1 MLRITLRPSDDMVV
15 IQLEGCLAGAW
26 VAELENCWHQAL
38 SASGGRVRVDLRS
51 VCHVDDD
58 GRTLMTEMHKA
69 GAAFMASGCLMPEV
83 VREVTQVNCGVDVR
97 SGS

>member
-1 MLRITLRPSDDMVV
+1 MLRITLRPADDIVV

-26 VAELENCWHQAL
+26 VTELEACWRQAL
-38 SASGGRVRVDLRS
+38 AASGGRVRVDLRS
-51 VCHVDDD
+51 VCHVDEG
-58 GRTLMTEMHKA
+58 GRTLMTRMHQA

-83 VREVTQVNCGVDVR
+83 VREVTRAEGGADVR